1 MSTVRA
7 ELVSPERTLWAGEA
21 EMVVARTEGG
31 DIAFLPGH
39 QPFLGALTVGPV
51 RFLLADKSEVVAV
64 AHGGFV
70 SVGNDQVIVL
80 SDVAELGD
88 AIDVPRAERAKDA
101 AVAALSAPNLD
112 DDAQAEATAALARA
126 NARLTA
132 HEMVGQLSRVRH

>member
-39 QPFLGALTVGPV
+39 QPFLGALTIGPV
-51 RFLLADKSEVVAV
+51 RFLLPDKTEVVAV
-64 AHGGFV
+64 THGGFV

-80 SDVAELGD
+80 SDVAELGEQ
-88 AIDVPRAERAKDA
+88 IDVPRAQRAKERAE
-101 AVAALSAPNLD
+101 AALSTANLD
-112 DDAQAEATAALARA
+112 EVAKAEAIAALARA
-126 NARLTA
+126 NARLAARTLV
-132 HEMVGQLSRVRH
+132 EQLGATRH